1 MVPLAGAVAA
11 VAHQYIAKER
21 QMIDMSA
28 DRLPASPGMPVSDK
42 AFVLIGLLADLAEQA
57 SPEELGYIA
66 HSCSQL
72 TIDLACQAAS
82 AAPPCGASRPS

>member
-1 MVPLAGAVAA
+1 
-11 VAHQYIAKER
+11 
-21 QMIDMSA
+21 MIHMSP
-28 DRLPASPGMPVSDK
+28 DRLPASLGMPVSDK

-72 TIDLACQAAS
+72 TNDLVHQ
-82 AAPPCGASRPS
+82 ASRCATAA